1 MEEDVMFLRHFPW
14 FILKEKEYK
23 FISTKKRD
31 NSFALMAQIN
41 AFITT
46 FLMSN
51 GEIYAH
57 YVGKNSEQ
65 GNK

>member
-1 MEEDVMFLRHFPW
+1 MEEDVRFLRHFPW

-31 NSFALMAQIN
+31 NSFALMAQTT

-57 YVGKNSEQ
+57 YVGKNNEQ
-65 GNK
+65 WNK